1 MPEKVKA
8 KRKDDGEILY
18 VFPHE
23 FELYKDLIEPAP
35 STRAESTKK
44 EAGK

>member
-8 KRKDDGEILY
+8 KQKSDGEILY

-23 FELYKDLIEPAP
+23 FELYPDLIEPAP
-35 STRAESTKK
+35 STRAESNKK
-44 EAGK
+44 EASK